1 MPTHILFLLLL
12 KLAGELC
19 VTAAG
24 VNWVTSTTLHHSHGH
39 GKWGGLVVRGRF
51 LKNELQIFCTIY
63 KFPMNILGSDFDTHR
78 LLRASWNLIS
88 LFLGLINI
96 GSRKRR
102 CQRQAG

>member
-1 MPTHILFLLLL
+1 MSQLLVLTGLL
-12 KLAGELC
+12 ARPC
-19 VTAAG
+19 ITAMATGSGG
-24 VNWVTSTTLHHSHGH
+24 V
-39 GKWGGLVVRGRF
+39 LVVRGRF